1 MLELHRES
9 RVCHEKG
16 YYLRQSSMSPFL
28 PSRGKR
34 RPRDSCEIGE
44 TGRRRNIRVSVS
56 QGIDIGARNIE
67 MRQSYGLLF
76 EMLEIRRIL
85 QLNSVTSCCW
95 MVTWNET
102 DSNICELGE
111 GRRGGSDRKAKYLE
125 SWMLPSSSADWDA
138 RACEVRWSGKVQ
150 DRSAHTVLLLERHRW
165 RLKDKTLEMEN
176 FSKWND
182 LDDFGKKNLPDSKIN
197 SLLLI
202 HFTLKSMQMT
212 YSKQHSLSKCFT
224 GIEIQPLQVGCL
236 NCRCDQMG
244 REDTES
250 VRVEAIK
257 CTGLPL
263 ALRPLC
269 RIEFWAKMKE
279 DDHLHVNPLIV
290 QREQNYSKVL
300 LQLWRFRAIQVI
312 YYSHSLVST

>member
-1 MLELHRES
+1 M
-9 RVCHEKG
+9 
-16 YYLRQSSMSPFL
+16 
-28 PSRGKR
+28 
-34 RPRDSCEIGE
+34 I
-44 TGRRRNIRVSVS
+44 
-56 QGIDIGARNIE
+56 
-67 MRQSYGLLF
+67 
-76 EMLEIRRIL
+76 
-85 QLNSVTSCCW
+85 W
-95 MVTWNET
+95 M
-102 DSNICELGE
+102 
-111 GRRGGSDRKAKYLE
+111 
-125 SWMLPSSSADWDA
+125 
-138 RACEVRWSGKVQ
+138 
-150 DRSAHTVLLLERHRW
+150 
-165 RLKDKTLEMEN
+165 TLEKKTYLTPKSTPYLPKLEDLKVWS
-176 FSKWND
+176 FSFISPWSRCRW
-182 LDDFGKKNLPDSKIN
+182 L
-197 SLLLI
+197 
-202 HFTLKSMQMT
+202 T